1 MKNSTKLLYIASILI
16 IINIV
21 MYTTQ
26 WGGYQI
32 LQYVSD
38 SLPIICSFIAI
49 LCLYGAYSSFKHF
62 DFTKKVWLLLLIGIF
77 MFFIAESS
85 YAVLEIEY
93 NLDMNTVFPTFADYI
108 WCGGYL
114 FIFIGLIMMFVGY
127 TKSGFP
133 MGNKK
138 QYTILAILLF
148 IIISSVICFLLIP
161 IIDDK
166 RTALAAKIFYLLYPI
181 ADSLVIIPAIIL
193 MYITNLFG
201 RQSISRP
208 WRFLAISFILIAVA
222 DLLYSFLSW
231 QGIYGNGN
239 LIDLGWNCGYL
250 SAGLAGLY
258 QKELVES
265 LN

>member
-1 MKNSTKLLYIASILI
+1 
-16 IINIV
+16 
-21 MYTTQ
+21 MYTTR
-26 WGGYQI
+26 WGGSVV
-32 LQYVSD
+32 LQYVSNG
-38 SLPIICSFIAI
+38 LPIICSFISVI
-49 LCLYGAYSSFKHF
+49 CLFKAYQEFKQF
-62 DFTKKVWLLLLIGIF
+62 DYAKIVWLFILVGIF
-77 MFFIAESS
+77 MFFTAESI
-85 YAVLEIEY
+85 YAVLEIGY
-93 NLDMNTVFPTFADYI
+93 KLDMNTVFPTFADYI

-114 FIFIGLIMMFVGY
+114 FIFIGLILMFIGY

-138 QYTILAILLF
+138 QYTILAIIIF
-148 IIISSVICFLLIP
+148 IIISSVISFLLIP
-161 IIDDK
+161 IIDDEK
-166 RTALAAKIFYLLYPI
+166 TTLAAKIFYLFYPI

-193 MYITNLFG
+193 MYITSLFG

-208 WRFLAISFILIAVA
+208 WRFLAISFMFIAVA

-258 QKELVES
+258 QKEMVQS
-265 LN
+265 LNETKL